1 MCGRFSQTQDPGE
14 LAPRFQARNFV
25 PDWTPRYN
33 IAPTQN
39 ATVVLALAEG
49 RVLQLMRWGLVPFWA
64 KDETI
69 GARMINARSE
79 TVGQKPAFRK
89 LFERQRCLVVADGYY
104 EWRKNGAFKEP
115 FRFTLNSGEP
125 FGMAGLYDRWP
136 LTGLETFTVITTQA
150 NELARPVHER
160 MPVLLDPSQYTAWL
174 DYNYR
179 DTAALE
185 RFLVPYP
192 STRMKCFRVSP
203 RVNNAM
209 HDDPQC
215 IAPLPSQ
222 EVLPGFKV

>member
-39 ATVVLALAEG
+39 AAVIIALAEG

-69 GARMINARSE
+69 GAKMINARSE
-79 TVGQKPAFRK
+79 TLRQKPAFRK

-104 EWRKNGAFKEP
+104 EWRKSGVLKEP
-115 FRFTLNSGEP
+115 FRFVLNSGEP
-125 FGMAGLYDRWP
+125 FAMAGLYDRWP

-150 NELARPVHER
+150 NELARSVHDR
-160 MPVLLDPSQYTAWL
+160 MPVLLEPSQYTAWL
-174 DYNYR
+174 DFEYH

-185 RFLVPYP
+185 RFLAPFP
-192 STRMKCFRVSP
+192 STRMKCFPVSP
-203 RVNNAM
+203 RVNSAR

-215 IAPLPSQ
+215 ITPLPSQ
-222 EVLPGFKV
+222 VIFPGFKE